1 MITLNRLQNI
11 IPPDQALANKAL
23 ATSLKQIGGIA
34 NLTLPQFSQTT
45 GAVQTTRD
53 LPQVTALTEAVPA
66 SVANYYINTL
76 ATGTGTNNNILIT
89 DILGTAGGFVSAPA
103 LTETLE
109 ILSTMN
115 TSNLAGIYVV
125 MSDVVNGVYGDP
137 ITGPVIIPSGPYA
150 GTYTDANDVF
160 STQLIPAAQTEIG
173 VIVSVYPS
181 EVDRLNTL
189 WDSMADQ
196 LVLEFGLQSAANL
209 VFADLTANQKS
220 SIYGFIYSLP
230 SYGLDTIQGG
240 ITQFLESVCDLTT
253 FTGQS
258 VVACLRQARNQ
269 AVLGDAGILVSSK
282 IPAEA
287 DPPPPEAVLIPS
299 EYTETEAADL
309 AIK

>member
-1 MITLNRLQNI
+1 MITLDRLQNI

-23 ATSLKQIGGIA
+23 ATSLKQIGGIS
-34 NLTLPQFSQTT
+34 NLSLPQLRLAT

-53 LPQVTALTEAVPA
+53 LPQITALTEATPA
-66 SVANYYINTL
+66 SVANYYINSL
-76 ATGTGTNNNILIT
+76 ATGTGTNDNILVT
-89 DILGTAGGFVSAPA
+89 DVLGTAGGFVSAPA
-103 LTETLE
+103 LTETLV
-109 ILSTMN
+109 ILSGMN
-115 TSNLAGIYVV
+115 TTDLADIYDV

-137 ITGPVIIPSGPYA
+137 VIGPVVIPSGPYA

-173 VIVSVYPS
+173 VVVGVYPS
-181 EVDRLNTL
+181 EVDQLNTL

-196 LVLEFGLQSAANL
+196 LVLEAGLQSAANL

-230 SYGLDTIQGG
+230 SYGLDTKQGG

-258 VVACLRQARNQ
+258 IVACLRQAQNQ
-269 AVLGDAGILVSSK
+269 RALGAAGIVVSSK
-282 IPAEA
+282 IPSEP

-299 EYTETEAADL
+299 EYTEAEASDL
-309 AIK
+309 VIR

>member
-1 MITLNRLQNI
+1 MITLDRLQNI

-23 ATSLKQIGGIA
+23 ATSLKQIGGIS
-34 NLTLPQFSQTT
+34 NLALPQLRLAT

-53 LPQVTALTEAVPA
+53 LPQITALTEATPA
-66 SVANYYINTL
+66 SVANYYINSL
-76 ATGTGTNNNILIT
+76 ATGTGTNDNILVT
-89 DILGTAGGFVSAPA
+89 DVLGTAGGFVSAPA
-103 LTETLE
+103 LTETLV
-109 ILSTMN
+109 ILSGMN
-115 TSNLAGIYVV
+115 TTDLADIYDV

-137 ITGPVIIPSGPYA
+137 VVGPVVIPSGPYA

-173 VIVSVYPS
+173 VVVGVYPS
-181 EVDRLNTL
+181 EVDQLNTL

-196 LVLEFGLQSAANL
+196 LVLEAGLQSAANL

-230 SYGLDTIQGG
+230 SYGLDTKQGG

-258 VVACLRQARNQ
+258 IVACLRQAQNQ
-269 AVLGDAGILVSSK
+269 RALGAAGIVVSSK
-282 IPAEA
+282 IPAEP

-299 EYTETEAADL
+299 EYTEAEASDL
-309 AIK
+309 VIR

>member
-1 MITLNRLQNI
+1 MITLDRLQNI

-23 ATSLKQIGGIA
+23 ATSLKQIGGIT
-34 NLTLPQFSQTT
+34 NLSLPQLSLAT
-45 GAVQTTRD
+45 GAIQTTRD
-53 LPQVTALTEAVPA
+53 LPQITALTEATPA
-66 SVANYYINTL
+66 SVANYYINSL
-76 ATGTGTNNNILIT
+76 ATGTGTNDNILVT
-89 DILGTAGGFVSAPA
+89 DILGTAGGFVSALA

-109 ILSTMN
+109 ILSGMN
-115 TSNLAGIYVV
+115 TANLAGIYDI

-137 ITGPVIIPSGPYA
+137 VTGPVIIPSGPYA
-150 GTYTDANDVF
+150 GTYTDANEVF
-160 STQLIPAAQTEIG
+160 STQLIPAAQTEISAIVG
-173 VIVSVYPS
+173 VYSS

-189 WDSMADQ
+189 WDNMADQ
-196 LVLEFGLQSAANL
+196 LVLESGLQSAANL

-230 SYGLDTIQGG
+230 SYGLDTKQGG

-258 VVACLRQARNQ
+258 VVACLRQAQNQ
-269 AVLGDAGILVSSK
+269 RALGAAGIVVSSK
-282 IPAEA
+282 IPAEP

-309 AIK
+309 VIR

>member
-1 MITLNRLQNI
+1 MIALDRLQNI

-23 ATSLKQIGGIA
+23 ATSLKQIGGIN
-34 NLTLPQFSQTT
+34 NLSLPQLSLAT

-53 LPQVTALTEAVPA
+53 LPEITALTEATPP
-66 SVANYYINTL
+66 SVANYYINSL

-103 LTETLE
+103 LTETLD
-109 ILSTMN
+109 ILSGMN
-115 TSNLAGIYVV
+115 TTDLADIYDV

-137 ITGPVIIPSGPYA
+137 VTGPVIIPSGPYA

-173 VIVSVYPS
+173 VIVGVYPS
-181 EVDRLNTL
+181 EVAQLNTL
-189 WDSMADQ
+189 WNSMADQ
-196 LVLEFGLQSAANL
+196 LVLEAGLQSAANL

-230 SYGLDTIQGG
+230 SYGLDTKQGG

-258 VVACLRQARNQ
+258 IVACLRQAQNQ
-269 AVLGDAGILVSSK
+269 RALGTAGIVVSSK
-282 IPAEA
+282 IPSEP

-299 EYTETEAADL
+299 EYTEAEAADL
-309 AIK
+309 VIR

>member
-1 MITLNRLQNI
+1 MIALDRLQNI

-23 ATSLKQIGGIA
+23 ATSLKQIGGIN
-34 NLTLPQFSQTT
+34 NLSLPQLSLAV

-53 LPQVTALTEAVPA
+53 LPEITALTEATPP
-66 SVANYYINTL
+66 SVANYYINSL
-76 ATGTGTNNNILIT
+76 ATGTGTNDNILVT

-103 LTETLE
+103 LTETLD
-109 ILSTMN
+109 ILSGMN
-115 TSNLAGIYVV
+115 TTDLADIYDV

-137 ITGPVIIPSGPYA
+137 IIGPVVIPSGPYA

-173 VIVSVYPS
+173 AIVGLYVS
-181 EVDRLNTL
+181 EVARLNTL

-196 LVLEFGLQSAANL
+196 LVLEAGLQSAANL

-230 SYGLDTIQGG
+230 SYGLDTKQGG

-258 VVACLRQARNQ
+258 VIACLRQAQNQ
-269 AVLGDAGILVSSK
+269 RALGTAGIVVSSK
-282 IPAEA
+282 IPAEP

-299 EYTETEAADL
+299 EYTETEASDL
-309 AIK
+309 VIK

>member
-1 MITLNRLQNI
+1 MITLDRLQNI

-23 ATSLKQIGGIA
+23 ATSLKQIGGIN
-34 NLTLPQFSQTT
+34 NLSLPQLSLAT

-53 LPQVTALTEAVPA
+53 LPQITALTEATPA
-66 SVANYYINTL
+66 SVANYYINSL
-76 ATGTGTNNNILIT
+76 ATGTGTNDNILVT
-89 DILGTAGGFVSAPA
+89 DLLGTAGGFVSAPA
-103 LTETLE
+103 LTQTLE
-109 ILSTMN
+109 ILSGMN
-115 TSNLAGIYVV
+115 TPDLADIYDV

-137 ITGPVIIPSGPYA
+137 VTGPVVIPSGPYA

-173 VIVSVYPS
+173 AIVGSYPS
-181 EVDRLNTL
+181 EVARLNTL

-196 LVLEFGLQSAANL
+196 LVLEAGLQSAANL

-230 SYGLDTIQGG
+230 SYGLDTKQGG

-258 VVACLRQARNQ
+258 VVACLRQAQNQ
-269 AVLGDAGILVSSK
+269 RALGASGIVVSSK
-282 IPAEA
+282 IPAET

-299 EYTETEAADL
+299 EYTETEASDL
-309 AIK
+309 VIK

>member
-1 MITLNRLQNI
+1 MIALDRLQNI

-23 ATSLKQIGGIA
+23 ATSLKQIGGIN
-34 NLTLPQFSQTT
+34 NLSLPQLSLAT

-53 LPQVTALTEAVPA
+53 LPEITALTEATPP
-66 SVANYYINTL
+66 SVANYYINSL

-103 LTETLE
+103 LTETLD
-109 ILSTMN
+109 ILSGMN
-115 TSNLAGIYVV
+115 TTDLADIYDV

-137 ITGPVIIPSGPYA
+137 VTGPVIIPSGPYA
-150 GTYTDANDVF
+150 GTYTDANEVF
-160 STQLIPAAQTEIG
+160 TTQLIPAAQTEIG
-173 VIVSVYPS
+173 VIVGVYPS
-181 EVDRLNTL
+181 EVAQLNTL
-189 WDSMADQ
+189 WNSMADQ
-196 LVLEFGLQSAANL
+196 LVLEAGLQSAANL

-230 SYGLDTIQGG
+230 SYGLDTKQGG

-258 VVACLRQARNQ
+258 IVACLRQAQNQ
-269 AVLGDAGILVSSK
+269 RALGTAGIVVSSK
-282 IPAEA
+282 IPSEP

-299 EYTETEAADL
+299 EYTEAEAADL
-309 AIK
+309 VIR

>member
-1 MITLNRLQNI
+1 MITLDRLQNI

-23 ATSLKQIGGIA
+23 ATSLKQIGGIS
-34 NLTLPQFSQTT
+34 NLSLPQLSLAT

-53 LPQVTALTEAVPA
+53 LPQITALTEATPPA
-66 SVANYYINTL
+66 VANYYINSL
-76 ATGTGTNNNILIT
+76 ATGTGTNDNILVT
-89 DILGTAGGFVSAPA
+89 DVLGTAGGFVSAPA
-103 LTETLE
+103 LIETLD
-109 ILSTMN
+109 ILSGMN
-115 TSNLAGIYVV
+115 TTDLADIYDV

-137 ITGPVIIPSGPYA
+137 ITGPVVIPSGPYA
-150 GTYTDANDVF
+150 GTYTDADEVF
-160 STQLIPAAQTEIG
+160 STQLIPAAQAEIG
-173 VIVSVYPS
+173 VIVGAYPS
-181 EVDRLNTL
+181 EVDQLNTL

-196 LVLEFGLQSAANL
+196 LVLEAGLQSAANL

-230 SYGLDTIQGG
+230 SYGLDIKQGG

-258 VVACLRQARNQ
+258 VVACLRQAQNQ
-269 AVLGDAGILVSSK
+269 RALGAAGIVISSK
-282 IPAEA
+282 IPAEP

-299 EYTETEAADL
+299 EYTETEASDL

>member
-1 MITLNRLQNI
+1 MIALDRLQNI

-23 ATSLKQIGGIA
+23 ATSLKQIGGIN
-34 NLTLPQFSQTT
+34 NLSLPQLSLAV

-53 LPQVTALTEAVPA
+53 LPEITALTEATPP
-66 SVANYYINTL
+66 SVANYYINSL
-76 ATGTGTNNNILIT
+76 ATGTGTNDNILVT

-103 LTETLE
+103 LTETLD
-109 ILSTMN
+109 ILSGMN
-115 TSNLAGIYVV
+115 TTDLADIYDV

-137 ITGPVIIPSGPYA
+137 IIGPVVIPSGPYA

-173 VIVSVYPS
+173 AIVGLYVS
-181 EVDRLNTL
+181 EVARLNTL

-196 LVLEFGLQSAANL
+196 LVLEAGLQSAANL

-230 SYGLDTIQGG
+230 SYGLDTKQGG

-258 VVACLRQARNQ
+258 VIACLRQAQNQ
-269 AVLGDAGILVSSK
+269 RALGTAGIVVSSK
-282 IPAEA
+282 IPAEP

-299 EYTETEAADL
+299 EYTEIEASDL
-309 AIK
+309 VIK

>member
-1 MITLNRLQNI
+1 MIALDRLQNI

-23 ATSLKQIGGIA
+23 ATSLKQIGGIN
-34 NLTLPQFSQTT
+34 NLSLPQLSLAV

-53 LPQVTALTEAVPA
+53 LPEITALTEATPP
-66 SVANYYINTL
+66 SVANYYINSL
-76 ATGTGTNNNILIT
+76 ATGTGTNNDILVT

-103 LTETLE
+103 LTETLD
-109 ILSTMN
+109 ILSGMN
-115 TSNLAGIYVV
+115 TTDLADIYDV

-137 ITGPVIIPSGPYA
+137 IIGPVVIPSGPYA

-173 VIVSVYPS
+173 AIVGLYVS
-181 EVDRLNTL
+181 EVARLNTL

-196 LVLEFGLQSAANL
+196 LVLEAGLQSAANL

-230 SYGLDTIQGG
+230 SYGLDTKQGG

-258 VVACLRQARNQ
+258 VIACLRQAQNQ
-269 AVLGDAGILVSSK
+269 RALGTAGIVVSSK
-282 IPAEA
+282 IPAEP

-299 EYTETEAADL
+299 EYTETEASDL
-309 AIK
+309 VIK

>member
-1 MITLNRLQNI
+1 MITLDRLQNI

-23 ATSLKQIGGIA
+23 ATSLKQIGGIS
-34 NLTLPQFSQTT
+34 NLSLPQLRLAT

-53 LPQVTALTEAVPA
+53 LPQITALTEATPA
-66 SVANYYINTL
+66 SVANYYINSL
-76 ATGTGTNNNILIT
+76 ATGTGTNDNILVT
-89 DILGTAGGFVSAPA
+89 DVLGTAGGFVSAPA
-103 LTETLE
+103 LTETLV
-109 ILSTMN
+109 ILSGMN
-115 TSNLAGIYVV
+115 TTDLADIYDV

-137 ITGPVIIPSGPYA
+137 VVGPVVIPSGPYA

-173 VIVSVYPS
+173 VVVGVYPS
-181 EVDRLNTL
+181 EVDQLNTL

-196 LVLEFGLQSAANL
+196 LVLEAGLQSAANL

-230 SYGLDTIQGG
+230 SYGLDTKQGG

-258 VVACLRQARNQ
+258 IVACLRQAQNQ
-269 AVLGDAGILVSSK
+269 RALGAAGIVVSSK
-282 IPAEA
+282 IPAEPN
-287 DPPPPEAVLIPS
+287 PPPPEAVLIPS
-299 EYTETEAADL
+299 EYTEAEAADL
-309 AIK
+309 VIR